1 VDTQLLEEIRDEI
14 KAGNVKTPL
23 GFGHPP
29 KPRYI
34 YANRQYPDCLWY
46 FWRGDRNEHESIEL
60 HAITGTIVKLD
71 IETKEFRGKPD
82 PKVNLTIKAD
92 RTYIIQAG
100 FDTLFAKGLLYS
112 LASNKMQ
119 NFDTLWTIAV
129 EPGETEQVLFC
140 RIYDPV
146 TGESVYA
153 PYPDDVDWPSAAA
166 KAQAK
171 LGQAT
176 SAPEA
181 PQTAAPKAKP
191 VASKPVAKALE
202 PAVVEE
208 EESHAAGIEYEYSIE
223 DDAQIELVKHRSQ
236 REFSEAI
243 ALMTVNSSVALGAEL
258 AAATGDNGLGI
269 CHGQVQSNFD
279 SQLKR
284 LKAAIERVKA
294 NATASGIPLKSV
306 AAALGAKGDDCTL
319 VVLVKYADSIEPV
332 KVLDEIAF

>member
-1 VDTQLLEEIRDEI
+1 VDTQLLQEIRDLL
-14 KAGNVKTPL
+14 KAGNAKTAL

-46 FWRGDRNEHESIEL
+46 FWRGDKNEHEPIAHHALTGKIE
-60 HAITGTIVKLD
+60 KLE

-82 PKVNLTIKAD
+82 PKVNLTIRAD

-100 FDTLFAKGLLYS
+100 FDTLFARGLLYS

-119 NFDTLWTIAV
+119 NFDTVWAIAV

-153 PYPDDVDWPSAAA
+153 PYPDDVDWPAVAA

-171 LGQAT
+171 LGQPA

-181 PQTAAPKAKP
+181 PPAATLKAKP
-191 VASKPVAKALE
+191 VVGKPAVKAAE
-202 PAVVEE
+202 PAGVEE
-208 EESHAAGIEYEYSIE
+208 EEAYVPDIEYEYSIE
-223 DDAQIELVKHRSQ
+223 DDAQIELVTHRTQ
-236 REFSEAI
+236 KEFSDSI
-243 ALMTVNSSVALGAEL
+243 TSMTVNSSVALGAEL

-279 SQLKR
+279 TQLKR

-319 VVLVKYADSIEPV
+319 AVLVKYADSIEPA
-332 KVLDEIAF
+332 KALDEIAF